1 MPESRTL
8 PAALLVLTF
17 STGIVDAVSVL
28 GLGQV
33 FTANMTGNV
42 VFLGFAAAGAG
53 DFDVPRS
60 MTAILAFLGG
70 AVLGGRLGASWSA
83 TAPGA
88 RERGLAV
95 AALLEAALLAIAAW
109 QAAGYDP
116 VALAPTG
123 RLYAVLVL
131 CAVAMGLRNATVRR
145 LGVPDL
151 TTTVLT
157 LTLTGLGA
165 DSGAAGGDSPRW
177 ERRVAAVALMAAGA
191 VSGALLV
198 QRGGLV
204 QPLLAAG
211 ALAMVVAAAAARSA
225 RTVLTPTAQV

>member
-17 STGIVDAVSVL
+17 STGIIDAVSVL

-42 VFLGFAAAGAG
+42 VFLGFAAAGEG
-53 DFDVPRS
+53 SFSVPRGL
-60 MTAILAFLGG
+60 TAILAFLGG

-83 TAPGA
+83 TALGA
-88 RERGLAV
+88 RERGLAL
-95 AALLEAALLAIAAW
+95 AALLEAALLGAAAW
-109 QAAGYDP
+109 QAVGYDP
-116 VALAPTG
+116 AALAPTG
-123 RLYAVLVL
+123 RLYAILVL
-131 CAVAMGLRNATVRR
+131 CALAMGLRNATVRH

-165 DSGAAGGDSPRW
+165 DSGPAGGDGVRW
-177 ERRVAAVALMAAGA
+177 ARRAAAVALMATGA

-211 ALAMVVAAAAARSA
+211 ALAVLAAGTAAWGARA
-225 RTVLTPTAQV
+225 VLAPMTHR